1 VVSCGRGSH
10 LDGSVCVADAPVRCP
25 GGQAL
30 QGGHCVATQV
40 SCPDGTH
47 ASDNGQSCDPDPPDC
62 AIGAHRNSNGTTVYG
77 SDCNGNCPEGTH
89 QKSAICVT
97 DTIPECDPG
106 YHVSYTNKC
115 IKDCPEGYRQGAR
128 DGCAPITPTCPDG
141 STKTTGQPCPAAT
154 GRRPRPS
161 PRRHTSRR

>member
-1 VVSCGRGSH
+1 MTWKSCVTSSVGR
-10 LDGSVCVADAPVRCP
+10 
-25 GGQAL
+25 
-30 QGGHCVATQV
+30 CVATQA

-47 ASDNGQSCDPDPPDC
+47 VSDNGQTCDPDPPDC
-62 AIGAHRNSNGTTVYG
+62 AIGAHRNSNGTTVSG
-77 SDCNGNCPEGTH
+77 SDCNGNCPEGTY

-97 DTIPECDPG
+97 DTIPTCDPG

-115 IKDCPEGYRQGAR
+115 TKDCPEGYRQGAR
-128 DGCAPITPTCPDG
+128 DGCLPITPTCPDG

-161 PRRHTSRR
+161 ARRRTFRRDKKARGCLC